1 MFLQLFFFIKKSI
14 MAFNPQ
20 SASLSSID
28 GLSFGIMAIT
38 NRTAPFLDFV
48 MGSSFLKNMAQKLEV
63 NRGQFN

>member
-1 MFLQLFFFIKKSI
+1 